1 MHNFDVGKEASKKL
15 SKKFYQL
22 NANKKYHTAGGTV
35 PKSNQK
41 L

>member
-1 MHNFDVGKEASKKL
+1 MYKVQDSDMALFTIL
-15 SKKFYQL
+15 LTQLL